1 MVSSMMSSRFGEGF
15 RRPSDREDIVYR
27 DRGQLGLYTQ
37 WSVSLNCFHEK
48 ASIFKANVVDIA
60 AGCQY

>member
-1 MVSSMMSSRFGEGF
+1 
-15 RRPSDREDIVYR
+15 
-27 DRGQLGLYTQ
+27 
-37 WSVSLNCFHEK
+37 VSLNYFHEK